1 LREPEEETEEEIEED
16 GIEDGEKVLFINLEE
31 EAWRR
36 EELSIRSRDEDL
48 REAEEN
54 IPKEY
59 TDFNNQV
66 FNKAIFEKLLDQ
78 SKWDHTIEL
87 IPNAI
92 LKDCKVYPLNI
103 KKQEKLDKFLEEHLK
118 LEQI

>member
-16 GIEDGEKVLFINLEE
+16 RIEDGEKVLFINLEE

-36 EELSIRSRDEDL
+36 EELSIRSRDKDL

-59 TDFNNQV
+59 TDFNNQGYIR
-66 FNKAIFEKLLDQ
+66 KATRSIQMGPYYRVNTKR
-78 SKWDHTIEL
+78 
-87 IPNAI
+87 
-92 LKDCKVYPLNI
+92 NI
-103 KKQEKLDKFLEEHLK
+103 KRLQGVSIKYQKTRKTR
-118 LEQI
+118 